1 MPTTLTFRIFKGAQL
16 IREEKL
22 TQAVIK
28 LGKVPSAHLRLDDE
42 AVSRMHAIIEVSPS
56 GEASLIDLGSTRGTF
71 VNGQKINKAMIKS
84 GDVIVVG
91 DTRLELAIAAPE
103 ATVVVAPQVAPP
115 PLPRP
120 APVPAPMPM
129 MAMPA
134 PRPTLLVHDDEGGAG
149 AVEVAAMLGDSVVDV
164 KHCVDPQ
171 GGKITSTTWGYFAA
185 GVVALISAGAA
196 VAMSVHNVAVNKA
209 ALATWTT
216 ELHRP
221 AGAFRPAQMSVGYDW
236 LAFGGFAVALAA
248 LAMGL
253 VRMRRERQRPSYTIG
268 TAPGVDAPLEQAPAA
283 SFALVAPRGD
293 DFVFTYAPGIEGE
306 MTVDGKST
314 PLAAIAGQPSAA
326 CAGAMELAIPPRA
339 RIRAKAGQTTFLV
352 SAVAKP
358 RTQAVPLFALE
369 GRMLKY
375 AAGSLAVHLGIWAF
389 LQTVPQDGT
398 GANID
403 LATNEEVG
411 THATITDHDKMPDK
425 PIDETGDSDGPKDK
439 QTAGAMALGPQGTA
453 GDPKTE
459 SEKGGTQ
466 IKNNDAQ
473 PQLAREQAMQQARE
487 AGILG
492 STAMRQSISALTGV
506 ADFSSGFDDAN
517 FYGPEFGAYGNGKG
531 SFGLGRSGFGTGG
544 GCTQEPCGVIGAG
557 RYGTIGD
564 GTHAGD
570 GWGGNGGHGGMR
582 QHHGDP
588 PGTIVGTP
596 IGTGGLDKAIIKRY
610 VKRASDKISYCY
622 EKQLLAHP
630 GLAGELMVQFVIQ
643 GDGTVKGASGKGFD
657 SSVASCVSEVVGAIA
672 FPKPSD
678 GGVVQVNYPFTFH
691 ATGA

>member
-16 IREEKL
+16 IRVEKL

-42 AVSRMHAIIEVSPS
+42 SVSRMHAIIEVTPA

-71 VNGQKINKAMIKS
+71 VNGQKINKAMIRS
-84 GDVIVVG
+84 GDEIVVG
-91 DTRLELAIAAPE
+91 DTRIELAIALAE

-120 APVPAPMPM
+120 VAIPTTI
-129 MAMPA
+129 PA
-134 PRPTLLVHDDEGGAG
+134 PRPTLITHDDEGAG

-196 VAMSVHNVAVNKA
+196 FAMSVHNVAVNKA
-209 ALATWTT
+209 ALAAWTG

-221 AGAFRPAQMSVGYDW
+221 AGAFRPVMISVGYDW

-253 VRMRRERQRPSYTIG
+253 VRMRRETQRPSYTIG
-268 TAPGVDAPLEQAPAA
+268 TAPGVDVALEQAPAA

-293 DFVFTYAPGIEGE
+293 DFVFTYAPGMEGE
-306 MTVDGKST
+306 MTIDGVST
-314 PLAAIAGQPSAA
+314 PLAAVAGQPSLA
-326 CAGAMELAIPPRA
+326 CAGATELAIPPRA
-339 RIRAKAGQTTFLV
+339 RIRAKAGQATFLV
-352 SAVAKP
+352 SAVGKP
-358 RTQAVPLFALE
+358 RHQPVPLFALE

-389 LQTVPQDGT
+389 LQTVPQDGS

-403 LATNEEVG
+403 VANLEDVG
-411 THATITDHDKMPDK
+411 TRATITDHDKMPEK
-425 PIDETGDSDGPKDK
+425 PIEETGDSDGPKDK
-439 QTAGAMALGPQGTA
+439 QTAGAMAVGPQGTA

-466 IKNNDAQ
+466 IKNNNAQ
-473 PQLAREQAMQQARE
+473 PQLAREQALQQARE

-492 STAMRQSISALTGV
+492 SSQMRESISSLTGT
-506 ADFSSGFDDAN
+506 ANFSSGFDDAN

-582 QHHGDP
+582 RHQGGT

-596 IGTGGLDKAIIKRY
+596 IGVGGLDKAIIKRY

-643 GDGTVKGASGKGFD
+643 GDGTVKGANGKGFD
-657 SSVASCVSEVVGAIA
+657 ASVASCVSEVVGAIA